1 MSNYGL
7 IYPRLIGEGG
17 PWNGWC
23 YAEFTW
29 SNPIREYAWEF
40 KYVNEGDESVTITSD
55 ADNAYP
61 NGDSLWAYYLDSSL
75 YPENFNP
82 PSKCPAKVASVGV

>member
-40 KYVNEGDESVTITSD
+40 KYVNEGDESVGFAAPVNYTPTEATLAGHLEGIDT
-55 ADNAYP
+55 AL
-61 NGDSLWAYYLDSSL
+61 GLL
-75 YPENFNP
+75 
-82 PSKCPAKVASVGV
+82 